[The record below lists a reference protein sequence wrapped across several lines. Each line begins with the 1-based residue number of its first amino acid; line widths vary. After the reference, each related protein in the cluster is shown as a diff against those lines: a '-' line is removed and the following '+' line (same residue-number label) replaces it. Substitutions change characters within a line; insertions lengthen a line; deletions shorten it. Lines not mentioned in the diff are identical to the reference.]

1 MALKI
6 PSNQI
11 KFNYTAG
18 GEYIFKDTYK
28 DYQGY
33 YYETNGKTFAGKEFN
48 QYAPELEKVQI
59 KEGNNRR
66 FNPLLAS
73 AATFIYGKVSKFKI
87 DNSKAT
93 PFYFVPSEKDVQNGQ
108 AYRYFSQQKANNLI
122 KETSEDNYK
131 ELTKNPLYNTA
142 RIKCYITSDALDPVG
157 NNNYVFDSKELDEAE
172 KKISGIKTWLSV

>member
-18 GEYIFKDTYK
+18 GEYILKDTYR

-48 QYAPELEKVQI
+48 QYAPELEKIQI

-73 AATFIYGKVSKFKI
+73 AATFIYGKISKFKI
-87 DNSKAT
+87 DTYIPVSIGGRAKLEET
-93 PFYFVPSEKDVQNGQ
+93 T
-108 AYRYFSQQKANNLI
+108 RYFIKKINNNPILI
-122 KETSEDNYK
+122 KEINEEDFK
-131 ELTKNPLYNTA
+131 KLQIQPNPIYQTISILFPEGGYFANQKSLDDA
-142 RIKCYITSDALDPVG
+142 EIKMP
-157 NNNYVFDSKELDEAE
+157 
-172 KKISGIKTWLSV
+172 GIKDFILSDLPPD